1 MTLDVRALLEE
12 TGALL
17 TGHFRLSSGLHS
29 PNYVQ
34 CALLLEHPKNARALG
49 VALGDR
55 IHSLAPTKIVAPAL
69 GGVIIGYTVAEALD
83 VPFVFTERKD
93 GAMTLRRGFR
103 IEEGDRVVIVEDV
116 VTTGKSTR
124 ETADVITQHGG
135 VVAGFASILNRSG
148 KPNPFADA
156 PYESLLA
163 LNLETFE
170 ESACDLCARGTKIT
184 PPRRRCPVW
193 SCEYSS
199 KRAMLL
205 QREPRCSSSKP

>member
-1 MTLDVRALLEE
+1 MPAPAADNIRRLLEE

-34 CALLLEHPKNARALG
+34 CARLLEHPQHARQLG
-49 VALGDR
+49 EDLAAKLDRPDR
-55 IHSLAPTKIVAPAL
+55 IVSPAL
-69 GGVIIGYTVAEALD
+69 GGVIIGYTVADALG

-103 IEEGDRVVIVEDV
+103 INEGEKVVIVEDV

-124 ETADVITQHGG
+124 ETADVIAQHGG
-135 VVAGFASILNRSG
+135 EVAGFASILNRSG
-148 KPNPFADA
+148 KPNPFDA

-163 LNLETFE
+163 LSLETYDE
-170 ESACDLCARGTKIT
+170 AAC
-184 PPRRRCPVW
+184 P
-193 SCEYSS
+193 SCRAGVALDVPGSRYS
-199 KRAMLL
+199 
-205 QREPRCSSSKP
+205 